1 MGRLSKMWFGRRCSL
16 FRKLGVAAAAARDA
30 VRVLRQEDPS
40 PALRTVLPFP
50 GDPSPIDLVEFSL
63 EPGGALL
70 LLRLCHH
77 LASFFLGSAFFSGF
91 FSSFFSS
98 FLSAGFFSSL
108 GGAFSGFASGFAS
121 GLASAFASAFG
132 PSAFG
137 GAAFSALG
145 VGVGFSGFGAA
156 FSLTSGSISLFR
168 TRMCF
173 RSTESAS

>member
-70 LLRLCHH
+70 LLRLG
-77 LASFFLGSAFFSGF
+77 LLLRLLLFLLFLFLVGGLLLFLGRRLLGLRFRFCLRFGF
-91 FSSFFSS
+91 G
-98 FLSAGFFSSL
+98 LRL
-108 GGAFSGFASGFAS
+108 G
-121 GLASAFASAFG
+121 LR
-132 PSAFG
+132 
-137 GAAFSALG
+137 ALG
-145 VGVGFSGFGAA
+145 FRRGRLLGSRGRRGFSGFGA
-156 FSLTSGSISLFR
+156 
-168 TRMCF
+168 
-173 RSTESAS
+173 